1 MCEYMSNVWSRIL
14 KLFWCFYIRK
24 NVIINIINGKRDEEL
39 FPHGKLNNFLRKD
52 KCVSISANNFFDF
65 WFLFLVP
72 PRIYTVLLKRI
83 E

>member
-52 KCVSISANNFFDF
+52 KCISISANNFFDS
-65 WFLFLVP
+65 WFLFLFS
-72 PRIYTVLLKRI
+72 PRIYTVLLKHI